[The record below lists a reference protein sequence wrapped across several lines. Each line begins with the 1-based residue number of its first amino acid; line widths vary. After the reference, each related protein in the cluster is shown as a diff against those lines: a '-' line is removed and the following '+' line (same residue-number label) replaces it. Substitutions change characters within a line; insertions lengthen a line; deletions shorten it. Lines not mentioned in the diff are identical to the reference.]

1 MDEISEDALYEGLLA
16 YGLFADKLPPV
27 FNAISFFH
35 YCENLSDS
43 FSKGW
48 NKYITFRVIRNN
60 GVPRIMGI
68 PNPFKYQ
75 RLCFALK
82 SNWDLIKEHF
92 HRQTDNQDY
101 RISRIHIRKAPNK
114 KCIFKMRYNNWH
126 NDENP
131 ELDLLIQD
139 NGISHILIKADLS
152 TCFPSIYTHSI
163 PWAFV
168 GKELAK
174 QNYSDKDAWYNKI
187 DSNCSDMHNGETHGI
202 LIGPHTSNLISEVIL
217 TVIDKTLYDKGYRY
231 IRNIDDY
238 ECYVRSYDEAQRF
251 LADLES
257 TLDEFDL
264 RLNHKKTKIINL
276 PMEMDKDWKHELRA
290 LPSVNTND
298 TVKFAQANKFIDI
311 ALKLAMENDDIAII
325 NYAIKKMKSLTLD
338 KEAKKLAAKR
348 FMHMAAIY
356 PYLLCL
362 MEEYVFF
369 PYQVDK
375 NTIKKFS
382 DAIYREAM
390 KINDYASLCYTIYF
404 AIKFDFVLDEFD
416 SDWRRGQD
424 YIFNSKDCLLL
435 VMAWL
440 YFMKANRGKRD
451 ATQIKPFNKLARELK
466 KNDMDQYWLF
476 CYEVLS
482 YGNLAG
488 DWKKMKEKHV
498 SFIDSWITTEWYK
511 KSSN

>member
-16 YGLFADKLPPV
+16 YGFFADKLPPV

-264 RLNHKKTKIINL
+264 RLN
-276 PMEMDKDWKHELRA
+276 P
-290 LPSVNTND
+290 
-298 TVKFAQANKFIDI
+298 
-311 ALKLAMENDDIAII
+311 
-325 NYAIKKMKSLTLD
+325 
-338 KEAKKLAAKR
+338 
-348 FMHMAAIY
+348 
-356 PYLLCL
+356 
-362 MEEYVFF
+362 
-369 PYQVDK
+369 
-375 NTIKKFS
+375 
-382 DAIYREAM
+382 
-390 KINDYASLCYTIYF
+390 
-404 AIKFDFVLDEFD
+404 
-416 SDWRRGQD
+416 
-424 YIFNSKDCLLL
+424 
-435 VMAWL
+435 
-440 YFMKANRGKRD
+440 
-451 ATQIKPFNKLARELK
+451 
-466 KNDMDQYWLF
+466 
-476 CYEVLS
+476 
-482 YGNLAG
+482 
-488 DWKKMKEKHV
+488 
-498 SFIDSWITTEWYK
+498 
-511 KSSN
+511 